1 MSRRRMRTQAEWNVE
16 AHTSLAAGPRRAASR
31 SFNSP
36 AALLVKVM
44 AMISH
49 GRGRPRHRAG
59 GPGEPPHRLA
69 DPGSAPKVQIL
80 LRGPV
85 GDLVAVAAPAIGQKV
100 VDPLDEHGG
109 LAAARPASSRRG
121 PRWSWPL
128 DAAWG
133 SAGPDPGRSPL
144 SGRSHTVVQSQSYCS
159 PFSLFSQTDLY
170 FTAKSGR
177 GQRRNRRFFRIRFVI
192 KLRLTFVYLFAT
204 LMV

>member
-1 MSRRRMRTQAEWNVE
+1 M
-16 AHTSLAAGPRRAASR
+16 AGGHPRR
-31 SFNSP
+31 
-36 AALLVKVM
+36 
-44 AMISH
+44 
-49 GRGRPRHRAG
+49 RAG

-69 DPGSAPKVQIL
+69 DPGSAPKSPDPPPWPS
-80 LRGPV
+80 RGPRRCRCP
-85 GDLVAVAAPAIGQKV
+85 GHRSAGC
-100 VDPLDEHGG
+100 
-109 LAAARPASSRRG
+109 RPAGSAPWSCRCPPPPAAG
-121 PRWSWPL
+121 GVPRWSWPL